1 MDDTKDFAK
10 LLEESFTKPRRFSVG
25 DKVEAMVVKISPEW
39 VFIDLEAKSEGYI
52 DKREFIDED
61 GNLTIKEGD
70 NVTAYFLSSRR
81 SERLFTTKLL
91 ARKSVDEFLSNAYQ
105 NAIPLEAT
113 VEKEIKGGFSI
124 RISASATGFCPYSQM
139 DRRRIENAADY
150 VGKKF
155 DFIIIEYAENGRR
168 IVLSRRPI
176 LEKIDQERIAG
187 LKVSLKKGMLVHGI
201 VTSVR
206 DFGAFVDIGGIQ
218 ALLPVSEMAWGRV
231 EDTTSL
237 YKPGDTLEAVII
249 GLDWENDRITLSF
262 KDTLPDPWDEAI
274 RKYPEGSVH
283 KGKVARLTDFGAFVT
298 LEGGIDGLLHI
309 SEFPKRIESDE
320 MSKYLR
326 IGSSIM
332 TRVKDVDPTMKVEL
346 TLNDRKLGPIRTG
359 QVIEIS
365 HTRVPR
371 LIGKGGSMISML
383 KKEVNCSIFVGQN
396 GRIWINGCADDTDLA
411 LKTIALIEREAHTNG
426 LTDRIVS
433 FLKAEKEA
441 RS

>member
-1 MDDTKDFAK
+1 MDDKKTFAEM
-10 LLEESFTKPRRFSVG
+10 LEESYTRPRRFSVG
-25 DKVEAMVVKISPEW
+25 EKAEAQVVKISPEW
-39 VFIDLEAKSEGYI
+39 VFIDLGAKSEGYI
-52 DKREFIDED
+52 DKKEFIDEA

-70 NVTAYFLSSRR
+70 TISAYFLSSRR

-91 ARKSVDEFLSNAYQ
+91 ARKSVEEFLSNAYQ

-187 LKVSLKKGMLVHGI
+187 LKVSLKKGMIVHGI

-283 KGKVARLTDFGAFVT
+283 KGKVARLTDFGAFIT
-298 LEGGIDGLLHI
+298 LEGGVDGLVHI
-309 SEFPKRIESDE
+309 S
-320 MSKYLR
+320 
-326 IGSSIM
+326 
-332 TRVKDVDPTMKVEL
+332 
-346 TLNDRKLGPIRTG
+346 KLGRGKKIKHAQDVLAKDR
-359 QVIEIS
+359 EIDV
-365 HTRVPR
+365 RVEKIDR
-371 LIGKGGSMISML
+371 ENRRISL
-383 KKEVNCSIFVGQN
+383 
-396 GRIWINGCADDTDLA
+396 DLA
-411 LKTIALIEREAHTNG
+411 EGGQDKKDSSEKDGDYQSFMPKAPKTMGTFGDLMKKVKKR
-426 LTDRIVS
+426 
-433 FLKAEKEA
+433 K
-441 RS
+441 

>member
-1 MDDTKDFAK
+1 MDDKKTFAEM
-10 LLEESFTKPRRFSVG
+10 LEESYTRPKRFSVG
-25 DKVEAMVVKISPEW
+25 EKAEAQVVKISPEW
-39 VFIDLEAKSEGYI
+39 VFIDLGAKSEGYI
-52 DKREFIDED
+52 DKKEFIDEA

-70 NVTAYFLSSRR
+70 TISAYFLSSRR

-187 LKVSLKKGMLVHGI
+187 LKVSLKKGMIVHGI

-274 RKYPEGSVH
+274 RKYTEGSVH
-283 KGKVARLTDFGAFVT
+283 KGKVARLTDFGAFIT
-298 LEGGIDGLLHI
+298 LEAGVDGLLHI
-309 SEFPKRIESDE
+309 S
-320 MSKYLR
+320 
-326 IGSSIM
+326 
-332 TRVKDVDPTMKVEL
+332 
-346 TLNDRKLGPIRTG
+346 
-359 QVIEIS
+359 
-365 HTRVPR
+365 R
-371 LIGKGGSMISML
+371 LGKGKKIKHAQDVLSRDREIDVKIEKIDRDNKKISLDLASNGDEKKSPEEEGDDYQKFIPKATKTMGTFGDLL
-383 KKEVNCSIFVGQN
+383 KKPAKKKS
-396 GRIWINGCADDTDLA
+396 
-411 LKTIALIEREAHTNG
+411 K
-426 LTDRIVS
+426 
-433 FLKAEKEA
+433 K
-441 RS
+441 